1 MISIY
6 VLMFFLNSTSINF
19 CTLHSLMLLI
29 ILTWKARYNVKSGT
43 VYRKASKDHTKH
55 THFVNLR
62 YVDI

>member
-1 MISIY
+1 
-6 VLMFFLNSTSINF
+6 MFLLNSPSIDF

-29 ILTWKARYNVKSGT
+29 ILPWKARYNVKSGT
-43 VYRKASKDHTKH
+43 AYRKTSKDQTKH